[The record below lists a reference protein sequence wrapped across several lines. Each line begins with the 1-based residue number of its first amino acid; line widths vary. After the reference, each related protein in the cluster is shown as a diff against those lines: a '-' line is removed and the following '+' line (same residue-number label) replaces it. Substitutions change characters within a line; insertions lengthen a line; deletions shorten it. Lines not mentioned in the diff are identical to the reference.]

1 MTTQTIIWHIIIW
14 SLGAIYKKIFTVV
27 VINPLVKLL
36 LKFKKTRRA
45 LRKLQKF
52 ILYAMLVACL
62 AGNEKSLLVDYLEQL
77 SRQIDKALTA

>member
-45 LRKLQKF
+45 LRKLQTF
-52 ILYAMLVACL
+52 ILYAMLITCL
-62 AGNEKSLLVDYLEQL
+62 VGNEKSLLVDYLEQL

>member
-52 ILYAMLVACL
+52 ILYAMLITCL
-62 AGNEKSLLVDYLEQL
+62 VGNEKSLLVDYLEQL